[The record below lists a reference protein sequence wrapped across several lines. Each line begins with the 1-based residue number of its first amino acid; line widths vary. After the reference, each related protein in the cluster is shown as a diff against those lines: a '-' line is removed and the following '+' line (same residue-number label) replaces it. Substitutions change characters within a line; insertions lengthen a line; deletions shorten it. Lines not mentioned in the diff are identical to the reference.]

1 MGKKCYYEV
10 LEVDI
15 EASSE
20 LIQKSFRNLVKQ
32 WHPDICKLPEAENMI
47 KQLNEAYEVL
57 KDDYTRD
64 RYDSEKGYDLKKQ
77 QREEL
82 QSIKEEQDFYVFKMN
97 SEEIQKNASR
107 TNMDIGKSQSEA
119 FSNFKTIQN
128 NEKYQSKKPK
138 EQKKSIN
145 EEYNSSFTK
154 YFFPTFIIFIV
165 ATIIYIKNKG

>member
-1 MGKKCYYEV
+1 MTRGYMGKKCYYEV

-97 SEEIQKNASR
+97 SEEIQN
-107 TNMDIGKSQSEA
+107 
-119 FSNFKTIQN
+119 
-128 NEKYQSKKPK
+128 KKMLVEP
-138 EQKKSIN
+138 IW
-145 EEYNSSFTK
+145 T
-154 YFFPTFIIFIV
+154 
-165 ATIIYIKNKG
+165 